1 MRAIELGPDAEGEL
15 FRLRYE
21 WTQLSLLQGFDEL
34 LCLPTLHGV
43 ETYWYQ
49 VEAVRKVLK
58 QFHGRVL
65 LADEVGLGKTVEAGM
80 VLKEY
85 LLRGMVERVLILTPA
100 TLVGQWQEEMATK
113 FDVRCA
119 TSYDA
124 LLRQAPLAFWAQP
137 RVIASIA
144 TARRPEHRTLLAQQ
158 QYDLVIVDEAHH
170 LKNRATANWQLV
182 DVLQKRFLLPSRPR
196 PSKTRWWVYNLLTLL
211 KPGIFKTEKEFR
223 ASYMM
228 SGKPR
233 LPANRER
240 MRDLMR
246 DVMIRNTRSL
256 VDTYHRATP
265 RPCAW
270 SLALKS
276 CLLSGTDAAGTAG
289 APAKLGGS
297 VWRYTCSPP
306 GSHAT
311 TAAAPSNAIRRRT
324 ACARTGVGCKR
335 VTQPS
340 ADEKSVRSATC
351 SAQPHERK
359 IVFVHHRETL
369 ARLAQLMGKE
379 ASRMSFLKAA

>member
-1 MRAIELGPDAEGEL
+1 MPEALGEQLVRAIELGPDAEGEL

-124 LLRQAPLAFWAQP
+124 LLRQAPLAFWAQ

-170 LKNRATANWQLV
+170 
-182 DVLQKRFLLPSRPR
+182 
-196 PSKTRWWVYNLLTLL
+196 
-211 KPGIFKTEKEFR
+211 
-223 ASYMM
+223 
-228 SGKPR
+228 
-233 LPANRER
+233 
-240 MRDLMR
+240 
-246 DVMIRNTRSL
+246 
-256 VDTYHRATP
+256 
-265 RPCAW
+265 
-270 SLALKS
+270 
-276 CLLSGTDAAGTAG
+276 
-289 APAKLGGS
+289 
-297 VWRYTCSPP
+297 
-306 GSHAT
+306 
-311 TAAAPSNAIRRRT
+311 
-324 ACARTGVGCKR
+324 
-335 VTQPS
+335 
-340 ADEKSVRSATC
+340 
-351 SAQPHERK
+351 
-359 IVFVHHRETL
+359 
-369 ARLAQLMGKE
+369 
-379 ASRMSFLKAA
+379 